1 MEEKSRQLIIAIDGY
16 SSCGKSTLA
25 KLLAQ
30 KLNLLFIDTGAMYRA
45 VTLYALQN
53 NLIDPNGKLDEG
65 KLVQHLPQ
73 INISFDTSQ
82 STQNPIIL
90 LNNKAVTTEI
100 RSSQVNANV
109 SKVASNS
116 DVRRKL
122 VEEQR
127 KLTQTLDVV
136 LDGRDIGTVVFPNA
150 TLKLFLTANA
160 DVRAKRRYNELK
172 ANNANFSDTLESV
185 KTNLLERDFIDSTRA
200 DSPLVKAV
208 DALEIDNSEITME
221 EQLSYVLGLIQQRKI
236 SN

>member
-45 VTLYALQN
+45 ATLYALQN
-53 NLIDPNGKLDEG
+53 NLIDHEGKLDEE
-65 KLVQHLPQ
+65 KLTRHLPQ
-73 INISFDTSQ
+73 INISFDISQ

-90 LNNKAVTTEI
+90 LNDKAVTTEI
-100 RSSQVNANV
+100 RTSEVNANV

-122 VEEQR
+122 VGEQR
-127 KLTQTLDVV
+127 KLSQALNVV

-172 ANNANFSDTLESV
+172 ASNVDFSETLESV
-185 KTNLLERDFIDSTRA
+185 KANLLERDFIDSNRV
-200 DSPLVKAV
+200 DSPLIKAV
-208 DALEIDNSEITME
+208 DAVEIDNSEMTME
-221 EQLSYVLGLIQQRKI
+221 DQLDYVLELIQQHKI

>member
-1 MEEKSRQLIIAIDGY
+1 MEEKNRQLIIAIDGY

-90 LNNKAVTTEI
+90 LNDKAVTTEI
-100 RSSQVNANV
+100 RTSEVNANV

-127 KLTQTLDVV
+127 KLSQALNVV

-150 TLKLFLTANA
+150 TFKLFLTANA

-172 ANNANFSDTLESV
+172 ASNIDFSDTLESV

-200 DSPLVKAV
+200 DSPLVKAL
-208 DALEIDNSEITME
+208 DALEIDNSEMTME
-221 EQLSYVLGLIQQRKI
+221 DQLNYVLELIQQRKI
-236 SN
+236 K

>member
-45 VTLYALQN
+45 ATLYALQN
-53 NLIDPNGKLDEG
+53 NLIDHEGKLDEE
-65 KLVQHLPQ
+65 KLTRHLPQ
-73 INISFDTSQ
+73 INISFDISQ

-90 LNNKAVTTEI
+90 LNDKAVTTEI
-100 RSSQVNANV
+100 RTSEVNANV

-127 KLTQTLDVV
+127 KLSQALNVV

-172 ANNANFSDTLESV
+172 ASNVDFSETLESV
-185 KTNLLERDFIDSTRA
+185 KANLLERDFIDSNRV
-200 DSPLVKAV
+200 DSPLIKAV
-208 DALEIDNSEITME
+208 DAVEIDNSEMTME
-221 EQLSYVLGLIQQRKI
+221 DQLDYVLELIQQHKI

>member
-1 MEEKSRQLIIAIDGY
+1 MEEKNRQLIIAIDGY

-65 KLVQHLPQ
+65 KLVEHLPQ
-73 INISFDTSQ
+73 INISFDTNQ

-100 RSSQVNANV
+100 RSSEVNANV

-150 TLKLFLTANA
+150 TFKLFLTANA

-172 ANNANFSDTLESV
+172 ASNIDFSDTLESV

-208 DALEIDNSEITME
+208 DAIEIDNSEMTME
-221 EQLSYVLGLIQQRKI
+221 DQLNYVLELIQQRKI
-236 SN
+236 K